1 MVINMIYI
9 AAIVILG
16 FLIFC
21 RSTEKPEKTAFTGF
35 LTGGISLL
43 AAYFAGGYF
52 GIAVPVNLF
61 TASLALVGGLPF
73 VAFLVIYSIF

>member
-1 MVINMIYI
+1 MIYI

-21 RSTEKPEKTAFTGF
+21 RRTEDPEKTALTGF
-35 LTGGISLL
+35 LTGGGALL

-52 GIAVPVNLF
+52 GIYVPVNLF
-61 TASLALVGGLPF
+61 TAALSLCGGVPF
-73 VAFLVIYSIF
+73 VLFLMIYSYFA